1 MGFADG
7 LRELLGGFNAV
18 RRIDQDGFDWR
29 EKDAQAELAR
39 GQQQAEWGQSN
50 TAFQQGQEDRGMN
63 LASDIIAG
71 GGSDKDAASALPAG
85 IGEAQRKA
93 LIAAALGKGKERQ
106 SYLRGQDAYNRR
118 LLQGDKDAA
127 AQGREEYKAEMRSK
141 LMQEAEAIRQNQHM
155 SPKDKEAALL
165 RLEAQSALFDKAEA
179 GRNARFERGA
189 VRLLP
194 GQNGMIAGAY
204 NSRPNADGSINMLP
218 VPEGMEGM
226 RATAAPASVQEGI
239 NRGTSALATMD
250 SVLKL
255 YRQSK
260 ESGEN
265 WVGPASAAE
274 YDIRAGWGGHI
285 LGSPSSER
293 ALFASQV
300 AGLQNEGINLRTGAQ
315 MSEHEVPRLM
325 RELPTAADHGPVF
338 EAKLAVSQYRFS
350 LMDKVRRGQ
359 MSKDEAVRQME
370 TVGPETFL
378 QSIQGNGPSP
388 RRAAAPSAPAT
399 PQPGSPQP
407 TPQQGTV
414 SFGGKQYRLRPG
426 ADPKLRSSY
435 EEIR

>member
-141 LMQEAEAIRQNQHM
+141 LMQEAEAIRQNQQM
-155 SPKDKEAALL
+155 SPKDKEAALM

-179 GRNARFERGA
+179 GRNSRFERGGS
-189 VRLLP
+189 VRFALNP
-194 GQNGMIAGAY
+194 DGTYGMGYSSRAGVDGQ
-204 NSRPNADGSINMLP
+204 PQTFE
-218 VPEGMEGM
+218 VPDALRGM
-226 RATAAPASVQEGI
+226 RGTVPATQIEAGNIGAAQAGGLETIKGLFNP
-239 NRGTSALATMD
+239 D
-250 SVLKL
+250 
-255 YRQSK
+255 
-260 ESGEN
+260 
-265 WVGPASAAE
+265 WVGPIAGGIG
-274 YDIRAGWGGHI
+274 YDVQAKIPGMPAPDEKRVRLTTAV
-285 LGSPSSER
+285 S
-293 ALFASQV
+293 
-300 AGLQNEGINLRTGAQ
+300 GLRNDVIKARTGAQ
-315 MSEHEVPRLM
+315 MSEAEVPRLSEEIPLM
-325 RELPTAADHGPVF
+325 TDKPEVF
-338 EAKLAVSQYRFS
+338 QAKLQITDARVQV
-350 LMDKVRRGQ
+350 MN
-359 MSKDEAVRQME
+359 AVRDGRLSKQE
-370 TVGPETFL
+370 AIRIIN
-378 QSIQGNGPSP
+378 QSTIDGSAPQIPT
-388 RRAAAPSAPAT
+388 RQAAPSPAAPAT